1 MFVDGPIQSEI
12 HVIDHRS
19 QPMQIQELST
29 SAPGLQARLAGEERD
44 KSGRLVRK
52 VQLQV
57 AGDFPEGRHEE
68 FVSVFTSDPDYREIR
83 IPVTIVKRPQQRLS
97 ATPSRIELIHRP
109 GTSLPSRTVLI
120 RDRENE
126 EVEVETVKADSPA
139 ITCRW
144 AKGPGTMTT
153 VRIQIDD
160 SKIEDR
166 RSKIEDRTGDTRS
179 SILDPPSS
187 KTWETSVRVQVIK
200 PTRQTILIP
209 ITVRVSGE

>member
-1 MFVDGPIQSEI
+1 
-12 HVIDHRS
+12 
-19 QPMQIQELST
+19 MQIQELST
-29 SAPGLQARLAGEERD
+29 SAPGLQARLAEEERD
-44 KSGRLVRK
+44 MSGRLVRK

-57 AGDFPEGRHEE
+57 TGDFPEGRHEE

-109 GTSLPSRTVLI
+109 GAGLPTRTVLI
-120 RDRENE
+120 RDRENQ
-126 EVEVETVKADSPA
+126 EVEVEAVKADSPA

-153 VRIQIDD
+153 LRIQIDD